1 MVDLQGTLHRSIAG
15 RTEPML
21 GLIRELVEL
30 NSHTANKAGG
40 DRVADVLERE
50 ARSLGLAVHRVSS
63 TTSADHLILSTPLA
77 EPSAEGVVVLVGHHD
92 TVFPP
97 GSFEGFRLDGAL
109 ARGPGVLDMKGGI
122 VVMLE
127 ALRALRE
134 ASELRQTRVR
144 IVLVGDEEIG
154 SPEGRGVIQEHARG
168 ARAALVFEAGRANDR
183 IITSRKGSGSAKI
196 VAKGRA
202 AHAANNHKEGVNA
215 IWALARFV
223 DIAQR
228 LTDYSRGVTVNV
240 GLVSGGE
247 AKNTVPDRCECAVDF
262 RFERMSDAED
272 TFTRLG
278 EACVAAMAD
287 VPGSVLEISGGPQR
301 FPLERTDA
309 NAAVYRAYAAHAVA
323 VGLGGEEAALI
334 AGGSDASSTSAI
346 GVPSID
352 GLGPRGSGFHTK
364 DELIEIG
371 SLEPKVEALARY
383 LLEAAR

>member
-1 MVDLQGTLHRSIAG
+1 
-15 RTEPML
+15 ML
-21 GLIRELVEL
+21 ERIRELVEL
-30 NSHTANKAGG
+30 NSHTANKPGG

-50 ARSLGLAVHRVSS
+50 ARALGLTVRRVPSAAY
-63 TTSADHLILSTPLA
+63 ADHLVLATPLA
-77 EPSAEGVVVLVGHHD
+77 EGSSEGAVVLVGHHD

-97 GSFEGFRLDGAL
+97 GSFEGFSSDGAL

-127 ALRALRE
+127 ALRALGE
-134 ASELRQTRVR
+134 AGELERTRVR

-154 SPEGRGVIQEHARG
+154 SPEGRAVIQEHARG
-168 ARAALVFEAGRANDR
+168 ARAALVFEAGRAKDR
-183 IITSRKGSGSAKI
+183 IITSRKGSGSAKV

-215 IWALARFV
+215 IWAIARFV

-228 LTDYSRGVTVNV
+228 LTDYARGVTVNV
-240 GLVSGGE
+240 GTIAGGE

-262 RFERMSDAED
+262 RFERMPDADD
-272 TFTRLG
+272 TFSRLHD
-278 EACVAAMAD
+278 AAKAAMVD
-287 VPGSVLEISGGPQR
+287 VPGATIEITGGPAR
-301 FPLERTDA
+301 FPLERTEA
-309 NAAVYRAYAAHAVA
+309 NAAIFQAYAAHAIA

-346 GVPSID
+346 GIPSID

-364 DELIEIG
+364 EELIEID

-383 LLEAAR
+383 LHEGAR